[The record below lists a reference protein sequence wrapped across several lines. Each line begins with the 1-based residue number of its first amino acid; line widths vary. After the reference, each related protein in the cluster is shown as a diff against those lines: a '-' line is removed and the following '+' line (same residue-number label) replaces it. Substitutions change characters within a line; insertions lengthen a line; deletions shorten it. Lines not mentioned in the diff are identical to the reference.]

1 MKILVVR
8 FSSIGDIVLTASVV
22 RCLKEQLP
30 KSEIH
35 FLTKSSFRSVV
46 EHNPNID
53 KVITIDSSIKEVT
66 PDLKKERYDHVVDLH
81 NNLRTRSL
89 AFRLRRPTTRFP
101 KLNWKK
107 WKLVKFKKNAM
118 PDVHIVDRYFEA
130 VKSLSVKSDGK
141 KGDFAIPDSEV
152 VDVKTAFDSHF
163 DSAQCPTQ
171 ASGVP
176 VESGKFISLVIG
188 AKFKTKQLPEEKLI
202 ELIDKIELP
211 IVLIGGPDDRELGIR
226 LVELSSKESLINSCG
241 DFSILGSASILKQ
254 SKSVITN
261 DTGMM
266 HIAACFDV
274 PIVSIWGNTVPELG
288 MYPYR
293 PEEESSFSIHEV
305 KGLDCRPCSKIG
317 YESCPKGHFD
327 CMMKQEV
334 DGILEKLY

>member
-8 FSSIGDIVLTASVV
+8 FSSIGDIVLTSSVV
-22 RCLKEQLP
+22 RCLNEQLP
-30 KSEIH
+30 NSEIH

-66 PDLKKERYDHVVDLH
+66 SDLKLENYDHIVDLH

-89 AFRLRRPTTRFP
+89 ALRLRKPTTRFP

-107 WKLVKFKKNAM
+107 WKLVKFKKNSM
-118 PDVHIVDRYFEA
+118 PDVHVVDRYFEA
-130 VKSLSVKSDGK
+130 VKILNVKSDGK
-141 KGDFAIPDSEV
+141 RGDFLIPGSEV
-152 VDVKTAFDSHF
+152 VDLKSNLTSTGSVTA
-163 DSAQCPTQ
+163 AQSSTFGIEP
-171 ASGVP
+171 GN
-176 VESGKFISLVIG
+176 FIALVIG
-188 AKFKTKQLPEEKLI
+188 AKFGTKQLPIEKLV
-202 ELIDKIELP
+202 ELIDKTKEP
-211 IVLIGGPDDRELGIR
+211 VVLIGGPEDEKLGEEILR
-226 LVELSSKESLINSCG
+226 KSQNEKVVNSCG
-241 DFSILGSASILKQ
+241 KHSILGSASILKQ
-254 SKSVITN
+254 SRVVVSN

-293 PEEESSFSIHEV
+293 PNDKASFSIHEV
-305 KGLDCRPCSKIG
+305 KELDCRPCSKIG

-327 CMMKQEV
+327 CMMKQ
-334 DGILEKLY
+334 DIDSIFARIN